1 MQENNYN
8 MKKKDYNIP
17 DEILYKNEL
26 FQIKREFDEKVEIF
40 KATFEKIKNTKHFK
54 IISQLL
60 TRFESNNNYI

>member
-1 MQENNYN
+1 

-17 DEILYKNEL
+17 DEIVYKNEL

-40 KATFEKIKNTKHFK
+40 KTTFEKIKNTKHFK

-60 TRFESNNNYI
+60 TRFESNNNN